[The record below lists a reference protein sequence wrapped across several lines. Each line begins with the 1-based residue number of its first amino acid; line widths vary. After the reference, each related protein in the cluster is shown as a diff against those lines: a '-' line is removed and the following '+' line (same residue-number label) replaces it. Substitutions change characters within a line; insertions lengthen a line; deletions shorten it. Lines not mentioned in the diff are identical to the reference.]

1 MINLNLNNYFYLDT
15 RVDRHL
21 GTYVRNG
28 ALGVGM
34 SYSRTEAV
42 SIPNAIFGN
51 YSIIVVT
58 DIFDYVFEHVDEDDN
73 SRASMVPNL
82 FE

>member
-1 MINLNLNNYFYLDT
+1 
-15 RVDRHL
+15 
-21 GTYVRNG
+21 
-28 ALGVGM
+28 M
-34 SYSRTEAV
+34 SYSRTESV

-51 YSIIVVT
+51 YSIIVVA
-58 DIFDYVFEHVDEDDN
+58 DIFDHVFEHLDEDDN